1 MEKVKLEVVLNNP
14 VDRDYY
20 GSAYLTTFITM
31 ENSHGN
37 IKKIINKIDIKL
49 QEFKVIYS
57 QQAKNVQ
64 KLADL
69 NKQFNALKLV
79 VQQHKHN
86 LTTAKKALAK
96 IDPIKAKEL
105 KDETIKSDEI
115 RLGKLDKELNKL
127 ATYTDTNKLN
137 TSNVF
142 YRVITKLL
150 DNNWDLKDIN
160 AQAFIN
166 TVIGSTYL
174 YKVLLQNG
182 WKLINPYT
190 DSLNSIMD
198 SEDVDGNDLFFAN
211 CENID
216 ELWGN

>member
-1 MEKVKLEVVLNNP
+1 MVKVKLEVVLNDP
-14 VDRDYY
+14 IDREYY
-20 GSAYLTTFITM
+20 GPAYLTTFVTM
-31 ENSHGN
+31 ENPQGN
-37 IKKIINKIDIKL
+37 IEKIINEIDIKL
-49 QEFKVIYS
+49 QEFKVIYNE
-57 QQAKNVQ
+57 QAKNVQ

-69 NKQFNALKLV
+69 NKQFSALKLV
-79 VQQHKHN
+79 VQQHKRN

-96 IDPIKAKEL
+96 VDPIKAMEL

-115 RLGKLDKELNKL
+115 KLGKLDKELNKL
-127 ATYTDTNKLN
+127 AAYTDTNKLN
-137 TSNVF
+137 THNVF

-150 DNNWDLKDIN
+150 DNSWDLKDIN

-166 TVIGSTYL
+166 TVIGSTDL

-198 SEDVDGNDLFFAN
+198 SEDVDRDDLFFTS

>member
-14 VDRDYY
+14 IDRDYY

-160 AQAFIN
+160 VQAFIN

-198 SEDVDGNDLFFAN
+198 SEDVDVNDLFFAN

>member
-14 VDRDYY
+14 IDRDYY
-20 GSAYLTTFITM
+20 GPAYLTTFVTM
-31 ENSHGN
+31 ENHQGN
-37 IKKIINKIDIKL
+37 IKKIINKIDTEL
-49 QEFKVIYS
+49 YEFKIIYKE
-57 QQAKNVQ
+57 QAKNVQ
-64 KLADL
+64 KLANL
-69 NKQFNALKLV
+69 NKQFNTLKSV
-79 VQQHKHN
+79 VQQHKRN
-86 LTTAKKALAK
+86 LTIAKKALAK
-96 IDPIKAKEL
+96 VNPIKAKEL
-105 KDETIKSDEI
+105 KDETIKSNEI
-115 RLGKLDKELNKL
+115 KLGKLNKELNKL
-127 ATYTDTNKLN
+127 SAYTNTNKLN
-137 TSNVF
+137 INNVF

-198 SEDVDGNDLFFAN
+198 SEDVDRDDLFFTS

-216 ELWGN
+216 ELWDN